1 MTATP
6 AAKFNLP
13 MQLTL
18 ARLIAGPIIAA
29 LVLWANAEMF
39 AGGPA
44 LSGLLYAGAALLF
57 ALAALTDWLD
67 GALARRMNAVSTQG
81 AALDHVADKVLVAL
95 TLGALAYAA
104 LPLDLVIAAL
114 VLIGRDLAVAGL
126 RESAAGQGKPVPVD
140 AYGKI
145 KAAAAMAGVAA
156 FLFYQAAG
164 LLGAGVFVLEALI
177 WIARTLLWT
186 AAALSLWS
194 GARYARVAL
203 G

>member
-6 AAKFNLP
+6 AAKTNLP

-18 ARLIAGPIIAA
+18 VRLAAGPFVAA
-29 LVLWANAEMF
+29 LVLWAHAEMF

-44 LSGLLYAGAALLF
+44 LSGLIYAAAAVLF

-67 GALARRMNAVSTQG
+67 GALARRMNAVSTRG
-81 AALDHVADKVLVAL
+81 AALDHVADKVLVAV
-95 TLGALAYAA
+95 TLGALAYAG
-104 LPLDLVIAAL
+104 LPIDLVIAAL

-126 RESAAGQGKPVPVD
+126 RESAAAEGKSVPVD
-140 AYGKI
+140 GYGKI

-164 LLGAGVFVLEALI
+164 LMGAGVFVLEGLV
-177 WIARTLLWT
+177 WVARTLLWT
-186 AAALSLWS
+186 ATALALWS
-194 GARYARVAL
+194 GARYARAAL